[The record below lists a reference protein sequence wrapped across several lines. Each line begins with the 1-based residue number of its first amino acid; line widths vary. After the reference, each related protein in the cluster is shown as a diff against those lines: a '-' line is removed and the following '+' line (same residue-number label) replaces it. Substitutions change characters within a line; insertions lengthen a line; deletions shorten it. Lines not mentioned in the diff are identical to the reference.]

1 MKNTV
6 NLNSINLVNDDSL
19 RYIKTLPDNC
29 IDLIATDPPYF
40 QVKSCSWDNQWENVG
55 AYLSWLDEMLAE
67 FWRVLKPN
75 GSLYLFCGSRLA
87 SDTELLV
94 RARFD
99 VLSHIIWAKPSGPWR
114 RQNKESLRSYF
125 PSTERILFAGHYQGP
140 VKGKGSEY
148 HQLRDELKK
157 NVFTPLIEYFRQAR
171 DVLGI
176 TAKDIQQAT
185 GKQMSSH
192 WFGYSQ
198 WQLPNEADYLKLQV
212 LFHRAAAER
221 QRNNPLSRE
230 HGDLVSEQYAL
241 RREYH
246 ELSDQYQLLRRYF
259 AVSVDVPYTDVWTYP
274 PVQYYP
280 GKHPCEKPSAM
291 MEHIIKA
298 SSREG
303 DLVADFFM
311 GSGATLKAAL
321 KHNRRVLGVE
331 MEAERFEQT
340 KTEIFQ
346 LSGVSG

>member
-1 MKNTV
+1 MKSTV
-6 NLNSINLVNDDSL
+6 NLNSIDLVNDDSL
-19 RYIKTLPDNC
+19 SYIKTLPDNC
-29 IDLIATDPPYF
+29 IDLIATDPPYYR
-40 QVKSCSWDNQWENVG
+40 VKSCSWDNQWENVD
-55 AYLSWLDEMLAE
+55 AYLSWLDEILAE

-87 SDTELLV
+87 SDTEILL
-94 RARFD
+94 RERFS
-99 VLSHIIWAKPSGPWR
+99 VLSHIVWAKPSGLWR
-114 RQNKESLRSYF
+114 RQNKESLRCFS
-125 PSTERILFAGHYQGP
+125 PSTERILFAEHYQGP

-148 HQLRDELKK
+148 HQRQAELKK

-171 DVLGI
+171 EALGI
-176 TAKDIQQAT
+176 TAKEIDQAT

-198 WQLPNEADYLKLQV
+198 WQLPNEADYLKLQA
-212 LFHRAAAER
+212 LFQQAASEC
-221 QRNNPLSRE
+221 QRNNPLCRE
-230 HGDLVSEQYAL
+230 HGDLVSEQHTL

-246 ELSDQYQLLRRYF
+246 ELAGQYQSLRRYF
-259 AVSVDVPYTDVWTYP
+259 TVSVDVPYTDVWTFP

-280 GKHPCEKPSAM
+280 GKHPCEKPAAM

-331 MEAERFEQT
+331 METERFEQT
-340 KTEIFQ
+340 EVEIA
-346 LSGVSG
+346 LL